1 MATFEPHYDSA
12 LHSVEYM
19 DGRWMTC
26 GVLDQ
31 HACMNLA
38 LDAATIEGEGD
49 PVGDPFEDDTGL
61 VIGMPLEYETIDW
74 GVIALMCGAVLF
86 MAALERG

>member
-1 MATFEPHYDSA
+1 
-12 LHSVEYM
+12 
-19 DGRWMTC
+19 
-26 GVLDQ
+26 
-31 HACMNLA
+31 
-38 LDAATIEGEGD
+38 
-49 PVGDPFEDDTGL
+49 L

>member
-1 MATFEPHYDSA
+1 MATYDA
-12 LHSVEYM
+12 GLHAVEYLP
-19 DGRWMTC
+19 GRWMTC
-26 GVLDQ
+26 GALDQ
-31 HACMNLA
+31 HSCMNLA
-38 LDAATIEGEGD
+38 LEAAATEGEGD

-61 VIGMPLEYETIDW
+61 VIDVPLQYETIDW